1 MREGERGCFAVA
13 FIQKLLDKPQPN
25 AIIKPISQR
34 VEETSRLRELSRERR
49 KTVEARYS
57 RRSPKTTSER
67 PLIGNGDSVIIS
79 KRGSGREAACAIRGG
94 TAAYTVPWP
103 ASDDARQGIFYAHGR
118 PSAISGRG
126 RPGWENAFPSPAV
139 HHINIKEKRR

>member
-103 ASDDARQGIFYAHGR
+103 ASDEARQGTFYAHGVR
-118 PSAISGRG
+118 RKYVSHKLTGARAGKMRFPARLHIIS
-126 RPGWENAFPSPAV
+126 
-139 HHINIKEKRR
+139 I